1 MGLTTGLSI
10 ARSALFTSA
19 DQTSIVGRNVAN
31 AGTALYTRKSANVI
45 SVPGAGA
52 RVLSVSRT
60 ADTSLLR
67 NLFGANSDANAQ
79 KALLDTLTQLDQTV
93 NDPELDASPA
103 ALISKLADAVQQ
115 YASQPHSELAGQ
127 ATITAARNLVT
138 SLNGASDIVQEVR
151 RDADAGIADGVS
163 RIGSLLTRF
172 EAVNNEIVTGTRSG
186 TDVSD
191 YMDTRDNILSDLST
205 EIGIR
210 VVERSDN
217 DIAIYTDS
225 GITLFD
231 KSARTVSFN
240 RSLTLAAGAVGN
252 AVFIDGVPVTGS
264 TATMPIISGRI
275 KGLVEARDQGS
286 LVYQRQLD
294 EVARGLIEIFAESD
308 QSAVPALPD
317 VPGLFTYP
325 GAPAMPPT
333 GTVLNGLASLIS
345 VNANADPAQGGMLTR
360 LRDGGISDPL
370 APEYIY
376 NTTGESGFSG
386 RLSQLTEKLS
396 QSRAFDGSTDLDAS
410 ATIYDFSSSS
420 VAWLQ
425 EKRKIADNEFQY
437 RETLYQRSSEAYSK
451 STGVNLDEEMT
462 ILLELERS
470 YQTSSKLITV
480 IDSMFENLI
489 AAVG

>member
-52 RVLSVSRT
+52 RVVSVSRT
-60 ADTSLLR
+60 TDASLLR
-67 NLFGANSDANAQ
+67 NLYAANSDLSAQ
-79 KALLDTLTQLDQTV
+79 KSLVDALNQLDQTV

-103 ALISKLADAVQQ
+103 ALVSKLADAVQQ
-115 YASQPHSELAGQ
+115 YASQPQSELAGQ
-127 ATITAARNLVT
+127 AAVTAARNLVT
-138 SLNGASDIVQEVR
+138 SLNSSSDVVQSVR
-151 RDADAGIADGVS
+151 RDADAAIADGVD
-163 RIGSLLTRF
+163 RIKTLLTRF
-172 EAVNNEIVTGTRSG
+172 EAVNQQVVTGTRSG

-210 VVERSDN
+210 VVERTDN
-217 DIAIYTDS
+217 DVAIYTDS

-231 KSARTVSFN
+231 KSARAVSFD

-252 AVFIDGVPVTGS
+252 AVYIDGVPVTGS
-264 TATMPIISGRI
+264 AATMPINSGSI
-275 KGLVEARDQGS
+275 KGLVEARDERA

-294 EVARGLIEIFAESD
+294 EIARGVIEIFAESD
-308 QSAVPALPD
+308 QSAVPSLPD

-325 GAPAMPPT
+325 GAPAMPAT
-333 GTVLNGLASLIS
+333 GTVVNGLASLIS
-345 VNANADPAQGGMLTR
+345 VNANVDPSQGGVLTR

-370 APEYIY
+370 APEYNY
-376 NTTGESGFSG
+376 NTSGVAGFSG
-386 RLSQLTEKLS
+386 RLNELTEKLNK
-396 QSRAFDGSTDLDAS
+396 SRAFDATTDLDAS
-410 ATIYDFSSSS
+410 ATIFDFASSS
-420 VAWLQ
+420 VAYLQ
-425 EKRKIADNEFQY
+425 EARKIADNEQQY
-437 RETLYQRSSEAYSK
+437 RETLYQRSTEAYSK
-451 STGVNLDEEMT
+451 VTGVNLDEEMT

-470 YQTSSKLITV
+470 YQTSSKLVSV
-480 IDSMFENLI
+480 IDSMFDQLVQ
-489 AAVG
+489 AVG

>member
-10 ARSALFTSA
+10 ARSALFTSSE
-19 DQTSIVGRNVAN
+19 QTSIVGRNVAN

-52 RVLSVSRT
+52 RIVGVSRT
-60 ADTSLLR
+60 SDTSLLR
-67 NLFGANSDANAQ
+67 NLLGANSDASAQ
-79 KALLDTLTQLDQTV
+79 KALLDSLDQLDQTV

-127 ATITAARNLVT
+127 AAVTAARNLVT
-138 SLNGASDIVQEVR
+138 SLNSSSAVVQNVR
-151 RDADAGIADGVS
+151 RDADAAIHDSVGRVAT
-163 RIGSLLTRF
+163 LLSRF
-172 EAVNNEIVTGTRSG
+172 ETVNTQIVTGTRSG
-186 TDVSD
+186 SDVSD
-191 YMDTRDNILSDLST
+191 YMDTRDGILNDLSN

-210 VVERSDN
+210 TIARSDN

-231 KSARTVSFN
+231 KTARTVSFD
-240 RSLTLAAGAVGN
+240 RSLSLAPGLAGN
-252 AVFIDGVPVTGS
+252 AVYIDGVAVTGAS
-264 TATMPIISGRI
+264 ANMPIMSGAI
-275 KGLVEARDQGS
+275 KGYTEARDKGA

-294 EVARGLIEIFAESD
+294 EVARGLIEVFAESD
-308 QSAVPALPD
+308 QSGGALPD
-317 VPGLFTYP
+317 APGLFTYP
-325 GAPAMPPT
+325 GAPAMPAT
-333 GTVLNGLASLIS
+333 GTVVNGLASLS
-345 VNANADPAQGGMLTR
+345 TVNGNVDPAQGGVLTR

-370 APEYIY
+370 APEYNY
-376 NTTGESGFSG
+376 NTTGEAGFSG
-386 RLSQLTEKLS
+386 RLSQLSDKLT
-396 QSRAFDGSTDLDAS
+396 QSRSFDASTDLDAS
-410 ATIYDFSSSS
+410 ATLFDFSSSS

-425 EKRKIADNEFQY
+425 EARKIADNEFQY
-437 RETLYQRSSEAYSK
+437 RDTLYQRSTEAYSK

-470 YQTSSKLITV
+470 YQTSSKLVSV
-480 IDSMFENLI
+480 INEMFGTLV